1 MNANMYYNNNCG
13 NYGALNENQ
22 QWKPANIAENQD
34 LESGHNDHKMDY
46 EASMRLGFIRKVYGI
61 LSMQLIL
68 TTFMCAVSITSKS
81 FAHFQQTHPAFIWVS
96 LIGSIIVLL
105 AICCIPGMS
114 RTVPANYLLLFAFT
128 FFESYMVSAVC
139 STTNPRI
146 VLMAA
151 AMTCAITIALTVYAW
166 TTKTDFTVCGSMLF
180 IASCCLLIMGIFA
193 MFFKFLHVVVA
204 TLGIFIYAIYI
215 IYDTQLLI
223 GNKEN
228 ALDIEDYIFGAL
240 MLYLDVINMFLYIL
254 QLLKYFDDK

>member
-1 MNANMYYNNNCG
+1 MYYNNNNG
-13 NYGALNENQ
+13 NYGACNDNQ
-22 QWKPANIAENQD
+22 GWKSANIVEEKDIEGGFNQ
-34 LESGHNDHKMDY
+34 HKMDP
-46 EASMRLGFIRKVYGI
+46 EMSMRLGFIRKVYGI

-68 TTFMCAVSITSKS
+68 TTFMCFLSITSQSYAK
-81 FAHFQQTHPAFIWVS
+81 FQNTHPALLWVA
-96 LIGSIIVLL
+96 LIGSIIVIL

-114 RTVPANYLLLFAFT
+114 RTVPTNYILLLLFT
-128 FFESYMVSAVC
+128 IFEGYIVSAAC
-139 STTNPRI
+139 SMTNPRI

-166 TTKTDFTVCGSMLF
+166 TTKSDFTVCGSMLF
-180 IASCCLLIMGIFA
+180 LASCCLLILGIFA
-193 MFFKFLHVVVA
+193 MFFKFMHVVVA
-204 TLGIFIYAIYI
+204 TMGIFLYSIYI

-254 QLLKYFDDK
+254 QFLKYFNDN

>member
-1 MNANMYYNNNCG
+1 MNANMYYNNNNA

-22 QWKPANIAENQD
+22 QWKSAYNPEQQD
-34 LESGHNDHKMDY
+34 LECGPNKFDP
-46 EASMRLGFIRKVYGI
+46 ETSMRLGFIRKVYGI

-68 TTFMCAVSITSKS
+68 TTFMCLISITSPSYAS
-81 FAHFQQTHPAFIWVS
+81 FQKTHPGFIWLS
-96 LIGSIIVLL
+96 MIGSILILL

-114 RTVPANYLLLFAFT
+114 RKVPANYILLFTFT
-128 FFESYMVSAVC
+128 LFEGYMVSAAC
-139 STTNPRI
+139 SMTNPKL

-166 TTKTDFTVCGSMLF
+166 TTKTDFTVCGSLLF
-180 IASCCLLIMGIFA
+180 LSACCLLIMSLFA

-204 TLGIFIYAIYI
+204 TLGIFIYSIYI

-254 QLLKYFDDK
+254 QFLKYFNDN